1 MQGIRHRLAV
11 NESVV
16 FAELDEEV
24 VLLNV
29 ETGVYFGLD
38 AIGARIWTLLAGG
51 MDEDSVCE
59 RLLDEYEA
67 DVREIRADVAGFLD
81 LLVAKSLVRT
91 AGGG

>member
-1 MQGIRHRLAV
+1 MQGVRQRIAV

-51 MDEDSVCE
+51 ADEDNVCE
-59 RLLDEYEA
+59 RLLDEYEV
-67 DVREIRADVAGFLD
+67 DVREVRADVASFLD
-81 LLVAKSLVRT
+81 LLVAKGLARM